1 MKKKSIEAH
10 ILKMGLSCIQKE
22 GKTMAEALT
31 KPSRRITNMVA
42 KELRLIVKDK
52 VALFLIFLLPAAL
65 IGMLWWVTD
74 MSDMGDISMGGGGG
88 FGGGS
93 SENNVTVEEG
103 PGTGIGLI
111 DFDTT
116 RTYEGEDLSENF
128 TAYLEQMVD
137 HLIIYNNTED
147 AFQDLYEGTILGYVV
162 IPDGFEANLTEN
174 LPTYIEV
181 HVDATALLDQASVQG
196 MVQGAVIMFRVS
208 KFWIRSEVFPSMVI
222 EFTPEGSY
230 LAAVFGAFIV
240 AISSYLGIA
249 MTSAQ
254 SIVGDIPLR
263 RMLLTPTNRLEVIT
277 AKVLAY
283 VVIGFFQSL
292 LLITLW
298 VVAFD
303 LNLNTGFESL
313 VIIMSLTALT
323 GSCTGIVISA
333 TAGSRLQANQI
344 FLFVMFASII
354 LSGFFIEVGY
364 LNEILPLNL
373 GMSVLIDTA
382 FKGLS
387 LLDIWDAIARLLAV
401 SVGLILASSFIFSMK
416 PTLD

>member
-1 MKKKSIEAH
+1 
-10 ILKMGLSCIQKE
+10 
-22 GKTMAEALT
+22 MAEVLT

-52 VALFLIFLLPAAL
+52 VALGLIFLLPAAL

-74 MSDMGDISMGGGGG
+74 MSDMGDLSMGGGGG
-88 FGGGS
+88 FGGGGTDD
-93 SENNVTVEEG
+93 NATAIDD
-103 PGTGIGLI
+103 PGTSIGLI

-116 RTYEGEDLSENF
+116 RTYDGEDLSSNF
-128 TAYLEQMVD
+128 TAFLEQMVD
-137 HLIIYNNTED
+137 NLIIYNNTDD

-181 HVDATALLDQASVQG
+181 HVDATAMLEQASVQG
-196 MVQGAVIMFRVS
+196 IIQGAVIMFRVS

-240 AISSYLGIA
+240 IISSYLGIA

-277 AKVLAY
+277 AKVLGY
-283 VVIGFFQSL
+283 VIIGFFQSL
-292 LLITLW
+292 LLIALW
-298 VVAFD
+298 VIAFD

-323 GSCTGIVISA
+323 GSCTGIIISA

-354 LSGFFIEVGY
+354 LSGFFIDVGY

-382 FKGLS
+382 FKGLT
-387 LLDIWDAIARLLAV
+387 LFDIWDAVVRLLAV